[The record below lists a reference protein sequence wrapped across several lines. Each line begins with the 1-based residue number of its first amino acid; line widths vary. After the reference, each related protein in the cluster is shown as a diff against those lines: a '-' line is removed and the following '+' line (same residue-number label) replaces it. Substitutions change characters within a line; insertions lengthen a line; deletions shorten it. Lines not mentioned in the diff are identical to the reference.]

1 MSENTYPFAG
11 DDTAPYDDAPA
22 ESNRSR
28 VLAFGALAAAVVLG
42 GGYLLFGGGS
52 SDELTASSDVVRPA
66 RAVKPEIAKRPVLA
80 TLPVKYDEQ
89 IGRDPF
95 RALYVLPAPVAVAA
109 PGTAGSPGGLL
120 PFFGGTGSTSG
131 GAAGPA
137 FPAGAPTAQTYK
149 LVLTRVYGT
158 AADRT
163 AVFSIDGKQ
172 QVAKIG
178 TKFGPTSEIIL
189 LSFQQGPKPGQWT
202 TGLQVG
208 DGDPFDVVTGV
219 PAYVR

>member
-1 MSENTYPFAG
+1 MSENTFPFAG
-11 DDTAPYDDAPA
+11 DEAPYDDAPA
-22 ESNRSR
+22 EGNRSR
-28 VLAFGALAAAVVLG
+28 VLVFGALAAAVVLG
-42 GGYLLFGGGS
+42 GGYLLFGGGDS
-52 SDELTASSDVVRPA
+52 AELTAASDVVRPS
-66 RAVKPEIAKRPVLA
+66 RAVKAAETAKRPVLA
-80 TLPVKYDEQ
+80 TLPIKYDEQ

-95 RALYVLPAPVAVAA
+95 RALYVRPAPAAVAA
-109 PGTAGSPGGLL
+109 PAAPGSTGVLVPI
-120 PFFGGTGSTSG
+120 FGGSGTTG

-137 FPAGAPTAQTYK
+137 APAGSPTAQTYK

-189 LSFQQGPKPGQWT
+189 LSFQEGPKPGQWT
-202 TGLQVG
+202 TVLQVG

>member
-1 MSENTYPFAG
+1 MSENTFPFPG
-11 DDTAPYDDAPA
+11 DEAPSYEEAAADG
-22 ESNRSR
+22 NRSR
-28 VLAFGALAAAVVLG
+28 ILVFGALAAAVVLG
-42 GGYLLFGGGS
+42 GGYLLLGGGDS
-52 SDELTASSDVVRPA
+52 SELTAANDVVRPS
-66 RAVKPEIAKRPVLA
+66 RVVKAAEAAKTPVLA

-95 RALYVLPAPVAVAA
+95 RALYVQPAPAAVAA
-109 PGTAGSPGGLL
+109 PAVPVPSGVLVPV
-120 PFFGGTGSTSG
+120 FGGTGSG

-137 FPAGAPTAQTYK
+137 APGGAPTTQTYK

-163 AVFSIDGKQ
+163 AVFAIDGKQ

-189 LSFQQGPKPGQWT
+189 LSFQEGPKPGQWT
-202 TGLQVG
+202 TVLQVG